1 MSTRRRLAVSL
12 VAAAAAA
19 GAVPLFVGSPASS
32 LPAPAQCPSTPSYDY
47 TMVTPAG
54 PPAAVD
60 LSDALGTDDVSG
72 VAQLGGDRK
81 LYYQAHNYSSDPLLV
96 DTLACLGGQATDA
109 PAVITN
115 SNGGLMFFVRV
126 ADGRVYWRQ
135 TQSPIA
141 TGAPAGDFSS
151 IGSFTAIPNVNFT
164 SGVAAVQTPDDVYHI
179 FGRGTNGSLYHAF
192 LQANGTWRVEN
203 LGGSVVGQPVAVVDG
218 TKVLI
223 ATSTPGGAIYTK
235 RGSSFAWGPYVKIM
249 AGRTINGPALTTSTS
264 PALAVNSET
273 GDITLYAAATNQG
286 LYRLSTSS
294 GVAFPSTPWQ
304 RVDTVLPADARIAA
318 VEQGDI
324 TPTLGDGN
332 AIVYATWKDKTTN
345 TMVSA
350 YTQFLGT
357 DSSWH
362 DYRLIPYSCFQCAP
376 DGPISTTGEKSR
388 TAGKGFKAEADSKVA
403 LDSQKAPAKK
413 TK

>member
-47 TMVTPAG
+47 TMVTPPG

-60 LSDALGTDDVSG
+60 LSGSIGVDNISG
-72 VAQLGGDRK
+72 LAQLGGDKK
-81 LYYQAHNYSSDPLLV
+81 LYYQAHEYDVDPLFI

-109 PAVITN
+109 PAVINN
-115 SNGGLMFFVRV
+115 SNGGVTFFLRV
-126 ADGRVYWRQ
+126 ADGRVYYRS
-135 TQSPIA
+135 TVSPN
-141 TGAPAGDFSS
+141 PSAGGPGEYSS
-151 IGSFTAIPNVNFT
+151 IGSFTAISNVNFT
-164 SGVAAVQTPDDVYHI
+164 SGVAAVQTPDNVFHI
-179 FGRGTNGSLYHAF
+179 FGRGTNGALYHAY
-192 LQANGTWRVEN
+192 LQGGIWRVEN
-203 LGGSVVGQPVAVVDG
+203 LGGSVTGQPVAVVDG

-223 ATSTPGGAIYTK
+223 ATATPDGSIYTK
-235 RGSSFAWGPYVKIM
+235 RGSTAAWGPFIKIM
-249 AGRTINGPALTTSTS
+249 AGRTINGPALTTTTS
-264 PALAVNSET
+264 PALAKNADN

-286 LYRLSTSS
+286 LYRLSTHP

-304 RVDTVLPADARIAA
+304 RVDTVLPANARIAA

-324 TPTLGDGN
+324 TPTLGNGN
-332 AIVYATWKDKTTN
+332 AIVYATWFDKASN
-345 TMVSA
+345 KYVSA
-350 YTQFLGT
+350 HTQFLGT

-376 DGPISTTGEKSR
+376 DGPISTTDKKATKLG
-388 TAGKGFKAEADSKVA
+388 TGFKQKADSKVA
-403 LDSQKAPAKK
+403 LNSQK
-413 TK
+413 